1 MSSMASMR
9 SRPWIRHVVLILG
22 AIVMVYPLVWML
34 ASSIKP
40 ERLIFSDPGIWPSE
54 IDGSNYSRGWN
65 GVGIPFGNF
74 FVNSFIISVGAV
86 IGNLVACSLAA
97 YAFGRLSFPGRKTL
111 FALMLG
117 TMMLPAHATLI
128 PQYILF
134 FNLGWVNTYLPMI
147 APKFLAVDAFFIF
160 LMVQFIRGLP
170 KELDEAAAIDGASS
184 FEVYWHIILPL
195 LRPALITTALFT
207 FIWTYDDFLT
217 PLIYLSDMTLYT
229 VPQGL
234 RLFLA
239 STGQSSWG
247 PLLAMSV
254 LSLVPVFIIFLIFQN
269 RLIEGIS
276 RTGGKG

>member
-1 MSSMASMR
+1 MNSMASMR
-9 SRPWIRHVVLILG
+9 GRPWIRHVVLILG

-86 IGNLVACSLAA
+86 IGNVVACSFAA
-97 YAFGRLSFPGRKTL
+97 YAFGRLSFPGRRTL

>member
-1 MSSMASMR
+1 MASMR

-207 FIWTYDDFLT
+207 FILTYDDFLT

>member
-1 MSSMASMR
+1 MNSMASMR